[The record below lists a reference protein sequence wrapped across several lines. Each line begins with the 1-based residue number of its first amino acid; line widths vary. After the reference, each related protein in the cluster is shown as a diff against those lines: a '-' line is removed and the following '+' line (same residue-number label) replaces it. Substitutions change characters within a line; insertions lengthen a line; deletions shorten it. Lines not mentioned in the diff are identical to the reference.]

1 LRVKEWGFAAAGR
14 DGLGRLDDA
23 VANEQ
28 GVVEI
33 VYCGADVAGE
43 EIEGF
48 SDLRSYGSFF
58 YGHGKMLFA
67 GGEWSKFRMAEDEAG
82 GDAGVGGDGFV
93 AGVAG
98 DDAGVWVA
106 YDAS

>member
-1 LRVKEWGFAAAGR
+1 MKQWGFAPAGR
-14 DGLGRLDDA
+14 DSFCRLDIAGSDQ
-23 VANEQ
+23 E

-43 EIEGF
+43 EIQSF
-48 SDLRSYGSFF
+48 ADSRRPNSFF
-58 YGHGKMLFA
+58 HCHREMLFA
-67 GGEWSKFRMAEDEAG
+67 GGEWSEFGMAEDEAA

-98 DDAGVWVA
+98 DDAGVRVA